1 MALSVP
7 QSQVVNCKK
16 RFVTIIA
23 GRRWGKTT
31 LAIRQLCYHARQP
44 NVNVWL
50 VGPSYRSVKMVAWKP
65 LKHRLLDLKWVEK
78 INESSLEITLKNGS
92 VISLKGSD
100 SPDSLRGAKLAFCA
114 IDEIADC
121 DPDLFPEIIR
131 PALADSEG
139 GALIIGTPKG
149 KNSHA
154 YDLFCMA
161 EDYPETWASFQFT
174 TASGG
179 FVSEAELEAAR
190 IEMDE
195 RTYRQEF
202 LATWETFSGVI
213 AYNFSREHNLKA
225 LDKPDTRL
233 LHVGMDFNTSP
244 CTAAIFVQLGKEMYQ
259 IDEIHMLNS
268 NTAEVAEELLRRY
281 PKSQIICYP
290 DPAGAQ
296 RKTSAGGAT
305 DFTILRNAGFQVKAP
320 TRHNLVRDRINSFN
334 ARLCSTEG
342 IRYLYIDPRCKY
354 TIESLEKYC
363 YKEDTQVPDKGTWD
377 HMFDA
382 ASYCID
388 YMFPIK
394 RDIDPGLLI
403 PQRWGH
409 KLGTTR

>member
-1 MALSVP
+1 MPLSKP
-7 QSQVVNCKK
+7 QQEIVNSKK
-16 RFVTIIA
+16 RFKVVIA
-23 GRRWGKTT
+23 GRRMGKTT
-31 LAIRQLCYHARQP
+31 LAIREICYHAKEP
-44 NVNVWL
+44 NVNVWMI
-50 VGPSYRSVKMVAWKP
+50 GPTYRSIKMVAWKQ
-65 LKHRLLDLKWVEK
+65 LKHKLLDLRWVEK
-78 INESSLEITLKNGS
+78 VNESSLEITLKNGS

-100 SPDSLRGAKLAFCA
+100 SKDSLRGAKLSFAA

-121 DPDLFPEIIR
+121 DPDLFAEIIR

-154 YDLFCMA
+154 YELFCMA
-161 EDYPETWASFQFT
+161 EEHPETWASFQYT
-174 TASGG
+174 TAEGG
-179 FVSEAELEAAR
+179 FVKPEELEAAR

-202 LATWETFSGVI
+202 EATWETFSGVI
-213 AYNFSREHNLKA
+213 AYNFSREHNLKV
-225 LDKPDTRL
+225 LPNPDTRI

-244 CTAAIFVQLGKEMYQ
+244 CTAAIFVQQGKEMYQ
-259 IDEIHMLNS
+259 IDEISMLNS
-268 NTAEVAEELLRRY
+268 NTAEVAEEISRRY

-290 DPAGAQ
+290 DPSGNA
-296 RKTSAGGAT
+296 RRTSASGAT
-305 DFTILRNAGFQVKAP
+305 DFTILRNAGFTIKAP

-334 ARLCSTEG
+334 ARLCNSDG
-342 IRYLYIDPRCKY
+342 IRHLFIDPKCKY

-363 YKEDTQVPDKGTWD
+363 YKEGTQIPDKGQWD

-394 RDIDPGLLI
+394 RDIVPQA

-409 KLGTTR
+409 NIGAR